1 VTATSQPQT
10 EPVRGEVL
18 PPLAEEP
25 KAADW
30 LGYLFAAAGALVS
43 ALYLANLG
51 AGFLEFGPDNLPG
64 VGNLDE
70 VFFSFLLLY
79 CLRKLGIDPLP
90 LMRRS
95 GSRATK

>member
-1 VTATSQPQT
+1 MTATPQT

-18 PPLAEEP
+18 PPLAEES
-25 KAADW
+25 KSIGW

-70 VFFSFLLLY
+70 VLFSFLLLY

-90 LMRRS
+90 LIRRS
-95 GSRATK
+95 GSRAAR

>member
-1 VTATSQPQT
+1 MTATPQT

-18 PPLAEEP
+18 PPLAEES
-25 KAADW
+25 KASGW
-30 LGYLFAAAGALVS
+30 FGSLFAAAGAVIC

-70 VFFSFLLLY
+70 VLFSFLLLY

-95 GSRATK
+95 GSRAAK